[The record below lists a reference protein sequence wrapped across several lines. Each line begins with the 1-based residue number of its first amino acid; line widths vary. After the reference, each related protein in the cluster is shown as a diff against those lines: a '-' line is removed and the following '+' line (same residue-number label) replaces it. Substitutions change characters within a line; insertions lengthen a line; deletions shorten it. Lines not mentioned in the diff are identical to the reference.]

1 MRTTLAVSLAALAAA
16 VSVHAAVA
24 EEAHRELGA
33 HVHGHGTLN
42 IAIENDTVAMEL
54 EAPGMDL
61 VGFEHAAET
70 DAQKAAVAEA
80 KAKLEEPLA
89 LFKLPASAGCSLAS
103 AEVELETGAG
113 DHDDHEHEKEHA
125 HHDDDHHD
133 DKAEAHDDHND
144 HDDHDEARH
153 SAFHVDYKLTCTE
166 PASLTAITFDY
177 FKTFAGAKELT
188 VNVVTDKA
196 QSSFEVNRDKPQLD
210 LGGMM

>member
-1 MRTTLAVSLAALAAA
+1 MNMRTTLAVSLAALAVA
-16 VSVHAAVA
+16 VSVPAALA
-24 EEAHRELGA
+24 EEAHREVGA

-54 EAPGMDL
+54 GAPGMDL
-61 VGFEHAAET
+61 VGFEHVART

-80 KAKLEEPLA
+80 KSKLGEPLA

-103 AEVELETGAG
+103 AEVEMETEHG
-113 DHDDHEHEKEHA
+113 DHDDHHDEKEHA
-125 HHDDDHHD
+125 HHDDDHHG
-133 DKAEAHDDHND
+133 DKAEAHDDHD
-144 HDDHDEARH
+144 EHDEARH
-153 SAFHVDYKLTCTE
+153 SAFHVDYKLTCSD

-196 QSSFEVNRDKPQLD
+196 QSSFEVSRDKPQLD
-210 LGGMM
+210 LAGMM